1 MTLFFA
7 VAVYV
12 AVEHVLVNE
21 SYRYTS
27 LLQQKRFQKSKFW
40 KVSKFG
46 VYVRVYFK
54 D

>member
-1 MTLFFA
+1 MTICFP

-12 AVEHVLVNE
+12 AVEHVLINE
-21 SYRYTS
+21 NYRYTA
-27 LLQQKRFQKSKFW
+27 LLQQKRFQYSKFW